1 MSKIRLAT
9 VALGV
14 SFAVSAA
21 AQVPTII
28 KEIDQ
33 LESQRDPKCYATA
46 NRLEDFIYGTSLDFD
61 ARAEKIALQKRL
73 IRDVWIKATD
83 AAKGKMQ
90 ISVDE
95 LRPVLQAAV
104 PYVATAAGDFIVL
117 PDDSRRTEIT
127 ARDKRQYGAVAYA
140 LRAILSVQ
148 QDAFVDGTN
157 LLPLDEKAV
166 ELFKESVDL
175 ITLAALQHADRDTRT
190 RNIHQVDGAEMQ
202 AAWAGIVGSTKP
214 AVASHAA
221 PATSGEKFATIK
233 SIAAEKLAAYEK
245 YNDLSNAVF
254 SRNVQVYMARHMWP
268 SDAEDGTAFKK
279 QFTETMVAWTG
290 DVMLEAEKRARKRG
304 HPLIR
309 IDDVHDAVQMYE
321 PHVLN
326 EYEDCIYFPRLPKSD
341 QIVIEAYDLDAF
353 RDPGLH
359 WMYLNEVLND
369 PKFKGTLEPDPFA
382 AELLTEGGAQMGTL
396 ILRVAGRF
404 AEQDGAQ
411 RLNRTH
417 LTKAVARI
425 QELLDKNASLPP
437 VKKASKTIPS
447 APAAEPAKTAGTYF
461 TNVTDAS
468 GVHFDHRMSDWL
480 ARFIRSYTVTEN
492 NTVRLAVP
500 PAFGGSGVALED

>member
-1 MSKIRLAT
+1 MSKIRLAY

-14 SFAVSAA
+14 SFAVSTF

-73 IRDVWIKATD
+73 IRDVWIKAT
-83 AAKGKMQ
+83 AAANGKTQ
-90 ISVDE
+90 IGVDE
-95 LRPVLQAAV
+95 LRPVLQAAI
-104 PYVATAAGDFIVL
+104 PYVATPGGDWTVL
-117 PDDSRRTEIT
+117 PDTQKIEIT

-190 RNIHQVDGAEMQ
+190 KNQHQINGAEMKT
-202 AAWAGIVGSTKP
+202 AWAGIVGASKP
-214 AVASHAA
+214 AVASRAVAA
-221 PATSGEKFATIK
+221 KSTEKFATIK
-233 SIAAEKLAAYEK
+233 SIVAEKLAAFEK

-290 DVMLEAEKRARKRG
+290 DVMLEAEKRAKKRG

-341 QIVIEAYDLDAF
+341 QIVIEAY
-353 RDPGLH
+353 
-359 WMYLNEVLND
+359 
-369 PKFKGTLEPDPFA
+369 
-382 AELLTEGGAQMGTL
+382 
-396 ILRVAGRF
+396 
-404 AEQDGAQ
+404 
-411 RLNRTH
+411 
-417 LTKAVARI
+417 
-425 QELLDKNASLPP
+425 
-437 VKKASKTIPS
+437 
-447 APAAEPAKTAGTYF
+447 
-461 TNVTDAS
+461 
-468 GVHFDHRMSDWL
+468 
-480 ARFIRSYTVTEN
+480 
-492 NTVRLAVP
+492 
-500 PAFGGSGVALED
+500 